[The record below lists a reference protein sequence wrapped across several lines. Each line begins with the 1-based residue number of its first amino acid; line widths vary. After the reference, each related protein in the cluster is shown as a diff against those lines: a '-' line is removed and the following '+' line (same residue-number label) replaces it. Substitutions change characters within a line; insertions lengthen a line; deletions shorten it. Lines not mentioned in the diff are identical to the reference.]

1 MALAALAL
9 VGTPMWL
16 TRIAVIER
24 QHARAA
30 TMATAGSSSSALLGT
45 RQEFTATAY
54 CKGHT
59 TSAGVAPRHGV
70 IAGDPSVLPL
80 GSIVEIDAPGDRMD
94 GLYSVLDT
102 GPKIRGR
109 RVDLYVWSCHEALA
123 FGRQTVAV
131 RVLRAGWH
139 PAAISKA
146 PIDAND

>member
-1 MALAALAL
+1 MALGALAL

-16 TRIAVIER
+16 ARIAVIER

-30 TMATAGSSSSALLGT
+30 TMTAAGSFRFALPGT
-45 RQEFTATAY
+45 RQAFTATAY

-109 RVDLYVWSCHEALA
+109 RVDLYLWSCHEALA

-139 PAAISKA
+139 PAATSTG
-146 PIDAND
+146 PIGAKD